1 MRERR
6 AQLDEIKG
14 RIKRGLFIVSEFW
27 PQLSA
32 VLDKG
37 RGLALKMLG
46 VLSSGISGKMQVH
59 SFEETETDY
68 EQLSQEVGRFYQEF
82 KAVYERL
89 LDLFDLVYGDWY
101 VAHLPKPA
109 RFFLDN
115 LNHLTLLGEVVKL
128 TYSYLK
134 TQIADAKGLQ
144 MMYDQWNL
152 ALALFDYFGNPD
164 NYLDIL
170 SEQEIFLALSDSK
183 FRIDEVITN

>member
-1 MRERR
+1 MKKEQ
-6 AQLDEIKG
+6 AQLNEIKG
-14 RIKRGLFIVSEFW
+14 RIKKGLFMVSEFW

-37 RGLALKMLG
+37 KGLALKILG
-46 VLSSGISGKMQVH
+46 VLSSGVSGKMQFH
-59 SFEETETDY
+59 SSDETEVDY
-68 EQLSQEVGRFYQEF
+68 EQLSQEVGQFYQEF
-82 KAVYERL
+82 RAIYERL

-144 MMYDQWNL
+144 MMYDQWSM

-170 SEQEIFLALSDSK
+170 SEQEVLLALSDSK